1 MNQDKHCIY
10 FTDNTIIIELNS
22 IIMNGTLETKYF
34 GLLRCKISINVST
47 CNILASIHINKY
59 LVNLRARGRLT
70 EFRFDVA

>member
-1 MNQDKHCIY
+1 
-10 FTDNTIIIELNS
+10 
-22 IIMNGTLETKYF
+22 MNGTLETKYF